1 MSKYVVETETGSL
14 YFIDTEEGVWSKN
27 VSWPQEKLERLAV
40 GKWSGLLHWDVPD
53 VAEWEERELPVVG
66 LNMYIKGDGDT
77 NWYVTTPIK
86 SVEESNG

>member
-1 MSKYVVETETGSL
+1 MSKYIVETESGSL

-40 GKWSGLLHWDVPD
+40 GKWSGLYWDVPD

-66 LNMYIKGDGDT
+66 MNMYIKGEGDT